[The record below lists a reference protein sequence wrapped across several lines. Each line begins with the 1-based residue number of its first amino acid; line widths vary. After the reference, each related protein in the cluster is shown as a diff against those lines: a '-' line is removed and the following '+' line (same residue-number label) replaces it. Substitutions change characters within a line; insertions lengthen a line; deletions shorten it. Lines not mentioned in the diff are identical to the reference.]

1 MQIYT
6 FYYSCFKWIATIEL
20 ILVTKMFPSPSPVLI
35 NRANTLIKRVNF
47 WSQRGIA
54 MRILPVLPLIGISRR
69 SKLIFTGRKVYQK
82 PVSPIDTHEN
92 PCTL

>member
-1 MQIYT
+1 MDNNYRVNT
-6 FYYSCFKWIATIEL
+6 CNKDVPFSL
-20 ILVTKMFPSPSPVLI
+20 PSFNQP
-35 NRANTLIKRVNF
+35 RETLIKRVNF